1 MIKKLIKKINKK
13 VMIIALI
20 ALVIVVIFG
29 VVFIKK
35 ITNNNKTGNQSAH
48 YDTIISDN
56 TTKDET
62 DSDVAK
68 KEVETTEEETTTNVE
83 TTEEQTEAHTENNVV
98 EDEPEPQVTPETN
111 PPVVIENN
119 DSYNREEEI
128 WNGIPVI
135 NRGYSCNSYSIDE
148 LPELPAGY
156 HWEEDDGFYCAKRD
170 RLEYFYY
177 NNGELDLNESFYY
190 NEKGN
195 DLFVK
200 FITEI
205 SKTNKFINFLKENDL
220 YDYSTVGGQL
230 ISTSEIV
237 KADMITYRVYN
248 KYNTIVYFGFNGLDF
263 YLK

>member
-13 VMIIALI
+13 VMIIASI

-83 TTEEQTEAHTENNVV
+83 TTEEQTEAPVEVV
-98 EDEPEPQVTPETN
+98 ENEPEPQVTPETD

-119 DSYNREEEI
+119 DSSGNENNGGDNSNNNNNNDYVPQAPEI
-128 WNGIPVI
+128 P
-135 NRGYSCNSYSIDE
+135 
-148 LPELPAGY
+148 
-156 HWEEDDGFYCAKRD
+156 EEDHIVYNADGTVNLKESYWYFRRPDEYKFDEHKILAENDKIIEFIESLGFYGFPGYQFVGGAYGAKITAMS
-170 RLEYFYY
+170 FTYY
-177 NNGELDLNESFYY
+177 VIVDGER
-190 NEKGN
+190 
-195 DLFVK
+195 
-200 FITEI
+200 
-205 SKTNKFINFLKENDL
+205 INF
-220 YDYSTVGGQL
+220 
-230 ISTSEIV
+230 
-237 KADMITYRVYN
+237 
-248 KYNTIVYFGFNGLDF
+248 YFDGDNY
-263 YLK
+263 YLE